1 VVSSEASTDIT
12 TNIPTRPIRLTE
24 IKTITS
30 VLKPRQTLPQ
40 IFPLVLSDLQRVFIS
55 VSLIGRVGIFVVMSV
70 EASELTLLFL
80 SQ

>member
-1 VVSSEASTDIT
+1 VVMSKASTDIT
-12 TNIPTRPIRLTE
+12 TNIPTRPIKLTE

-40 IFPLVLSDLQRVFIS
+40 IFPLDVIVFIS
-55 VSLIGRVGIFVVMSV
+55 VSLIGKAGIFVVMSV

-80 SQ
+80 SL